1 MGVKE
6 GAVVGLTVIG
16 LLVGANQMLQPKTVQ
31 DQGRQIQD
39 QRWDDLSDSQENE
52 RDRRRER
59 LPDDLDAE
67 RRDRMVPGEHRPP
80 ELPRLRLRVP

>member
-16 LLVGANQMLQPKTVQ
+16 LLVGANQMLEPKTVQ
-31 DQGRQIQD
+31 DHNRQIQD
-39 QRWDDLSDSQENE
+39 QRWGDLSDSQENE
-52 RDRRRER
+52 QDRRRER
-59 LPDDLDAE
+59 LPEDLDAE

-80 ELPRLRLRVP
+80 EPPRLRLRLP